1 MKNVKNFKKKI
12 HTGCGSMLPEL
23 VAELIVVLE
32 LWFDDDWTVDG
43 SLVCAFR
50 SERCKRTENSWSGR
64 LRYDPKGE

>member
-1 MKNVKNFKKKI
+1 
-12 HTGCGSMLPEL
+12 MLPEL